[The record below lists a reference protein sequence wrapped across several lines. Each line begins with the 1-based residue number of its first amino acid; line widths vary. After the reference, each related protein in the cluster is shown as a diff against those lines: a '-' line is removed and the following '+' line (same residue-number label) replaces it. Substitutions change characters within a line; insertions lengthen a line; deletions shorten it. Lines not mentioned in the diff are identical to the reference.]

1 MENITQK
8 IRKTLGQQMSLI
20 LIEDNPNWRISAI
33 ESERL
38 LSQLRR
44 ELGNHVLELNRL
56 VTRADLMDK
65 EYTLTL

>member
-1 MENITQK
+1 
-8 IRKTLGQQMSLI
+8 MSLI

>member
-1 MENITQK
+1 MENITHKVRK
-8 IRKTLGQQMSLI
+8 ILGQQMSLT
-20 LIEDNPNWRISAI
+20 LIEDNPNWKISAI

-44 ELGNHVLELNRL
+44 GLGNHALELNRL